1 MLNTVHAL
9 SSLISS
15 PLLPEGAPLP
25 GPQSGLLSN
34 TLLDSSLRK
43 ELSEETPVLTK
54 QETVLGKGIWVESRR
69 VREPRRTTLL
79 RGSQSRVLWYCG

>member
-1 MLNTVHAL
+1 MLAPAVFKL
-9 SSLISS
+9 RFLQ
-15 PLLPEGAPLP
+15 EGGPLP

-69 VREPRRTTLL
+69 VREPRKTTLL
-79 RGSQSRVLWYCG
+79 RGSVSGFS